1 MSEWHGKVVGYGTV
15 KQNGKDEPVVLILED
30 SGERLWRFEDELRLA
45 TKEELSEV
53 LCRDKKENAVTSRN
67 TC

>member
-15 KQNGKDEPVVLILED
+15 KRHGKDEPVVLILED
-30 SGERLWRFEDELRLA
+30 SGERLWRFEDELSLA
-45 TKEELSEV
+45 NEEEKERE
-53 LCRDKKENAVTSRN
+53 LCREKRESAATSQN